1 LRIGSYETRFIITFN
16 KEDNI
21 MQAKLRLWLTFCVV
35 TPVLLLFGNAGLAEQ
50 TPAPKVLKPVTSK
63 AVGVT
68 PRGQVLSLS
77 CSSCHGTDGKSVGIM
92 PSFYGKTPQYIETA
106 LLEFKSGKRYSTV
119 MGRHA
124 KGYSDDEIH
133 LIAQYCGIKGQKTK

>member
-1 LRIGSYETRFIITFN
+1 MR
-16 KEDNI
+16 
-21 MQAKLRLWLTFCVV
+21 AKLRLWLTFCVV
-35 TPVLLLFGNAGLAEQ
+35 TPVLLLFSNTGMAEQ
-50 TPAPKVLKPVTSK
+50 AAATKVVKPVSK
-63 AVGVT
+63 AVGAT

-133 LIAQYCGIKGQKTK
+133 LIAQYCGTVGHKTK